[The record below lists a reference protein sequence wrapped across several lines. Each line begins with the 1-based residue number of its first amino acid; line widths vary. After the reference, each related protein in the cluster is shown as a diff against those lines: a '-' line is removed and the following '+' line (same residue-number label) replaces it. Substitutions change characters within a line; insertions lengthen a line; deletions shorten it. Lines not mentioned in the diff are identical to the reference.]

1 MNHTMVINSA
11 DGTGTNTNFFI
22 DLVVGV
28 EPKIISLLSANI
40 PTDTSNTSGGFYY
53 LYIPELGITV
63 KNSKAES
70 IATFVVSNYT
80 ALGSRAIYTEALNYT
95 QTSTYVSG
103 GAISRLTVVIKNADG
118 SVATDMGTVQ
128 IIVKLTY

>member
-1 MNHTMVINSA
+1 MVINSA

-40 PTDTSNTSGGFYY
+40 PTDTDNTSGGFYY
-53 LYIPELGITV
+53 LYMPEFGVTV

-70 IATFVVSNYT
+70 LATFVVSNYA
-80 ALGSRAIYTEALNYT
+80 ALGSRAIYTEALNFT

-103 GAISRLTVVIKNADG
+103 GAISRLTVVIKMRM
-118 SVATDMGTVQ
+118 V
-128 IIVKLTY
+128 L